1 MLIFYCLIIACY
13 SNNEF
18 ELDEIIMKKLNK
30 NIINEFEC
38 IKRKLGENNLSTIK
52 VEREIDFYLKH
63 NNVTDEFFKELKE
76 LIN

>member
-1 MLIFYCLIIACY
+1 
-13 SNNEF
+13 
-18 ELDEIIMKKLNK
+18 MKKLNK

-52 VEREIDFYLKH
+52 VKREIDFYLKH